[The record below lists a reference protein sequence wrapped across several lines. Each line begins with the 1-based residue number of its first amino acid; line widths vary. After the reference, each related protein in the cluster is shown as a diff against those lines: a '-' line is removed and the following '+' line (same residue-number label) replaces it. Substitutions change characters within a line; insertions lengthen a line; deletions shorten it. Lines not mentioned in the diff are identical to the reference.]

1 MIFDSP
7 HIPLT
12 GITLVEEGKLLDQ
25 LDAIRSNLPE
35 ILEKALKVLQAKAQ
49 IIQDAEVYAEQLMAA
64 AELKAAQTLNEM
76 VIVQQAEQLAGQIRQ
91 EAALE
96 CQKQQDA
103 TLKELEEKRRLVNKE
118 IQEMRAIARQ
128 DCDDVQRGADQ
139 YANHVLS
146 GLEGQ
151 LQSMLNIVR
160 NGRQQL
166 QLPPKNTDTKSSKKN
181 TKSNLKKRP

>member
-1 MIFDSP
+1 MS
-7 HIPLT
+7 
-12 GITLVEEGKLLDQ
+12 GG
-25 LDAIRSNLPE
+25 NPE
-35 ILEKALKVLQAKAQ
+35 ITVG
-49 IIQDAEVYAEQLMAA
+49 A
-64 AELKAAQTLNEM
+64 AELQRGRGR
-76 VIVQQAEQLAGQIRQ
+76 IAGFVRIHP
-91 EAALE
+91 EA
-96 CQKQQDA
+96 KV
-103 TLKELEEKRRLVNKE
+103 LK
-118 IQEMRAIARQ
+118 AIARQ